1 MSEGPEETETEIP
14 VDRLLVSLQACLDLC
29 ARYVQKHSLPVFLG
43 QSLFAASNFKA
54 GPQF

>member
-43 QSLFAASNFKA
+43 
-54 GPQF
+54 